1 MQEHLRALIVII
13 FLSSIGFAIAKKIV
27 QKDVL
32 ATDFNRW
39 CNVWFAV
46 TITAFLAHNF
56 WLYLLLSGFLI
67 LLITNKTQNK
77 MALFFILLFVIPPI
91 GNSVS
96 GLGLVNYLITLTHP
110 RFIELIILLPAA
122 LVIFRNNNFKFTKIW
137 VDKLLLIYILLL
149 IALELRDTTL
159 TDALRKSFYIFIDV
173 YLPYYVASRSIKDLA
188 QMKTVLSAFVVS
200 AVVFSLI
207 AVFESLKHWIL
218 YHALG
223 DALGVGDS
231 MSNYLGRSGEIRAVA
246 TFSHPIVL
254 GYFMTIA
261 LGFYLFLSNS
271 IQNTT
276 IKRVGFLLII
286 LGLLA
291 PLSRG
296 PWVGAAVLV
305 AVYVMQGSMAVKK
318 LSYLFLAGIL
328 SFSILAAL
336 PGGQRFIDLIPFV
349 GEAEKSNITY
359 REELFKNSMLA
370 IKKNPFFG
378 SSNYLESPEMLEMK
392 QGGGIID
399 IVNTYLRVT
408 LEAGYVGLALFIGI
422 FAAVILGARKSLK
435 SIKDNKHPLHGL
447 GRCLVAVL
455 CSVMVTI
462 ATTSSIA
469 TVPIIYWSLLGI
481 GVAYAQIVKQ
491 EQSLLKQS
499 NMLTKPKR

>member
-27 QKDVL
+27 QKDIL

-39 CNVWFAV
+39 RNVWFAV

-56 WLYLLLSGFLI
+56 WLYVLFSGLLI
-67 LLITNKTQNK
+67 LLLTKRSQNK
-77 MALFFILLFVIPPI
+77 MALFFILLFVMPPI
-91 GNSVS
+91 GNTIG
-96 GLGLVNYLITLTHP
+96 GLGLVNYIITLTHP
-110 RFIELIILLPAA
+110 RFIALIILLPAA
-122 LVIFRNNNFKFTKIW
+122 LVLFKNNNFKFTKVW
-137 VDKLLLIYILLL
+137 ADKLLLIYILLL

-173 YLPYYVASRSIKDLA
+173 FLPYYVASRSIKDLA
-188 QMKTVLSAFVVS
+188 QMKIVLSAFVTS

-207 AVFESLKHWIL
+207 AVFESMKHWIL
-218 YHALG
+218 YNALG
-223 DALGVGDS
+223 DALGIGDS

-261 LGFYLFLSNS
+261 LGFYLFLSTA

-276 IKRVGFLLII
+276 VKRVGFMLII

-305 AVYVMQGSMAVKK
+305 VAYVMQGPMAIKK
-318 LSYLFLAGIL
+318 LSSLFIAAII

-336 PGGQRFIDLIPFV
+336 PGGQKYINLIPFV
-349 GEAEKSNITY
+349 GESEKGNITY
-359 REELFKNSMLA
+359 REQLFENSM
-370 IKKNPFFG
+370 IVINRNPLFG
-378 SSNYLESPEMLEMK
+378 SSNYLETPEMLEMK

-408 LEAGYVGLALFIGI
+408 LEAGYVGLSLFLGVFISTI
-422 FAAVILGARKSLK
+422 FSVRRYLKTIKDKKDPLHILGRSL
-435 SIKDNKHPLHGL
+435 S
-447 GRCLVAVL
+447 AVL
-455 CSVMVTI
+455 IAIMITI
-462 ATTSSIA
+462 ATASSIA
-469 TVPIIYWSLLGI
+469 TLPILYWSVI
-481 GVAYAQIVKQ
+481 GLAIAYTQIVKNNLNTAINQ
-491 EQSLLKQS
+491 
-499 NMLTKPKR
+499 P

>member
-27 QKDVL
+27 QKDILV
-32 ATDFNRW
+32 TDFNRW
-39 CNVWFAV
+39 RNVWFVV

-56 WLYLLLSGFLI
+56 WLYLILSGFLI
-67 LLITNKTQNK
+67 LLITNRAQNK

-96 GLGLVNYLITLTHP
+96 GFGLVNYLITLTHP

-137 VDKLLLIYILLL
+137 ADKLLLIYILML

-173 YLPYYVASRSIKDLA
+173 FLPYYVASRSIKDLA

-246 TFSHPIVL
+246 TLSHPIVL

-261 LGFYLFLSNS
+261 LGFYLFLSNA

-276 IKRVGFLLII
+276 VKRVGFLLII
-286 LGLLA
+286 LGLVA

-305 AVYVMQGSMAVKK
+305 VIFVAQGTMAIKK
-318 LSYLFLAGIL
+318 LSYLVLAGIL

-336 PGGQRFIDLIPFV
+336 PGGQKFVNLIPFV
-349 GEAEKSNITY
+349 GEAEKGNITY
-359 REELFKNSMLA
+359 REQLFENSMLV
-370 IKKNPFFG
+370 IQRNPLFG
-378 SSNYLESPEMLEMK
+378 SSNYLETPEMLEMK

-408 LEAGYVGLALFIGI
+408 LEAGYVGLALFVGI
-422 FAAVILGARKSLK
+422 FVTVILGVRKNLK
-435 SIKDNKHPLHGL
+435 LVKDNKNQLHIL

-491 EQSLLKQS
+491 EQSMLKQS
-499 NMLTKPKR
+499 NMLTKSK